1 MGQCVVNPSTPVLFQ
16 PDGCVQVG
24 WDPRRAVLVRP
35 PSGLSAT
42 ALADLLRRLQ
52 SGATLPEIQK
62 LADGMTADAVAD
74 LLCSLADAGVV
85 TNPARSHPRAVSIR
99 IHGRGP
105 LSDLLAGACAV
116 RRPHHPQQPHQCRRT
131 ERADRPRGADGFPG
145 VRPTGGARPARRRHA
160 DLPVR
165 VATAPVWSGR

>member
-1 MGQCVVNPSTPVLFQ
+1 MGQYVLNPSTPVLLR

-52 SGATLPEIQK
+52 SSATLPEIQK

-85 TNPARSHPRAVSIR
+85 TNPRALAFARRIHPDPRPRAAVGSAR
-99 IHGRGP
+99 RGAALFGR
-105 LSDLLAGACAV
+105 A
-116 RRPHHPQQPHQCRRT
+116 HHPQQSH
-131 ERADRPRGADGFPG
+131 
-145 VRPTGGARPARRRHA
+145 
-160 DLPVR
+160 
-165 VATAPVWSGR
+165 